1 MFYKINQYYF
11 NERQKKKYDLYS
23 LFSGKYL
30 HRSKSKILSKKV
42 KFFTAHKQLVD
53 RVSNQSMMIEIIIF
67 G

>member
-1 MFYKINQYYF
+1 M
-11 NERQKKKYDLYS
+11 KKYDLYS